1 MANSKGRNRY
11 SRKRSTNQHK
21 NECPNWYITKFKREK
36 KLPCQFSF
44 FFLSLTL
51 FFPSLFTSSTS
62 ATTDTYFLQ
71 RKKNVIIIRTI
82 ITSILPNGIK
92 VRFLDCM
99 KIEILHIILGILT
112 SSCWSLLFHLS
123 AVEPLSG
130 NALFAK
136 AVWC

>member
-1 MANSKGRNRY
+1 MSQLVH
-11 SRKRSTNQHK
+11 NQVQ
-21 NECPNWYITKFKREK
+21 EREETP
-36 KLPCQFSF
+36 LSIFF